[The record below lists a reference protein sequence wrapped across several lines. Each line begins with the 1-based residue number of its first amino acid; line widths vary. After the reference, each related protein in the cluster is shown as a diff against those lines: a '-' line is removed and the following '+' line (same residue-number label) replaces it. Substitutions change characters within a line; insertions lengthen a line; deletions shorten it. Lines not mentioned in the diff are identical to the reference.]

1 LSEDALLLGV
11 DTCGP
16 SGSIALGRLTGEGLT
31 VVGEAQLAG
40 GEYAASLV
48 LAIADLLD
56 GAGLSVGDLA
66 GIVAVAGPG
75 SFTGIRIGLAAVKA
89 IAEAVSVPVVTVSRL
104 ALLAD
109 SAGASCAVLDAH
121 RGQFYCGMYPE
132 GQTPEIAR
140 EMLLTAGEINA
151 MGGLKGRVAVC
162 EETVAQLLE
171 ELFGEPEFHPGDE
184 DLSPRAP
191 GLIRVEAPSAAA
203 ALRYSLSKWQAGEF
217 ADVASLDGYYL
228 RGADAKVSA
237 RLG

>member
-1 LSEDALLLGV
+1 MLSNDALLLGV

-16 SGSIALGRLTGEGLT
+16 SGSIALGRLTDEGLT
-31 VVGEAQLAG
+31 VAGEAQLAG

-56 GAGLSVGDLA
+56 GAGASVGDLA
-66 GIVAVAGPG
+66 GIVVVAGPG

-89 IAEAVSVPVVTVSRL
+89 IAEATSVPVVTVSRL
-104 ALLAD
+104 ILLAS
-109 SAGASCAVLDAH
+109 SAHASCAVLDAH
-121 RGQFYCGMYPE
+121 RGQFYCGMYSE
-132 GQTPEIAR
+132 GEAR

-184 DLSPRAP
+184 DLSPGAP

-203 ALRYSLSKWQAGEF
+203 ALRYSLGKWRAGEF

-228 RGADAKVSA
+228 RGANAKVSA

>member
-1 LSEDALLLGV
+1 MLGV

-16 SGSIALGRLTGEGLT
+16 SGSIALARVMDDGLA
-31 VVGEAQLAG
+31 VIGEAQLAG

-56 GAGLSVGDLA
+56 GVGVTVADLA

-89 IAEAVSVPVVTVSRL
+89 IAEAVSVPLVTVSRL

-109 SAGASCAVLDAH
+109 SAGALCAVLDAH
-121 RGQFYCGMYPE
+121 RGQFYCGMYSE
-132 GQTPEIAR
+132 GEAR

-171 ELFGEPEFHPGDE
+171 ELYGEPN
-184 DLSPRAP
+184 
-191 GLIRVEAPSAAA
+191 LIRVGAPTAAA
-203 ALRYSLSKWQAGEF
+203 ALRYSLSKWRAGQF

>member
-1 LSEDALLLGV
+1 LIRILSRDALLLAV

-16 SGSIALGRLTGEGLT
+16 SGSIALARVTDAGLT
-31 VVGEAQLAG
+31 VIGEAELAG

-56 GAGLSVGDLA
+56 GAGVSVGDLA

-89 IAEAVSVPVVTVSRL
+89 IAEATSVPVVTVSRL

-109 SAGASCAVLDAH
+109 AAGALCSVLDAH
-121 RGQFYCGMYPE
+121 RGQFYCGMYSE
-132 GQTPEIAR
+132 GQTPEMTR

-171 ELFGEPEFHPGDE
+171 ELYGEPD
-184 DLSPRAP
+184 
-191 GLIRVEAPSAAA
+191 LIRGEAPSAAA
-203 ALRYSLSKWQAGEF
+203 ALRYSLSKWRAEEF
-217 ADVASLDGYYL
+217 ADVASLDGHYL